1 MAIMTMVLGK
11 SGTGKSTSLRRFEKS
26 DVLLIQVVKKPLPFR
41 NDWKPCAK
49 NTDGNIYT
57 TDASDKIINAMQRT
71 TKSVIVIDDF
81 QYVMANEFMRASNE
95 KGYDK
100 FTSIARN
107 AWDIINAASQLDD
120 SKRVYFLSH
129 TDEDDFG
136 NVKAKTIGKMLDD
149 KICLEGLFSI
159 VLRTKVQD
167 QQYLFST
174 QNNGR
179 DTVKSPMG
187 LFEKIEIDND
197 LKAVDSAICNYY
209 SI

>member
-11 SGTGKSTSLRRFEKS
+11 SGTGKSTSLRNFDAS
-26 DVLLIQVVKKPLPFR
+26 DIFLVQAVKKPLPFR
-41 NDWKPCAK
+41 NNWKPVG
-49 NTDGNIYT
+49 TDGGNIMA
-57 TDASDKIINAMQRT
+57 TDDAAKITCAIRKTQ
-71 TKSVIVIDDF
+71 KSVIVIDDF

-95 KGYDK
+95 KGYEK

-167 QQYLFST
+167 HQYLFST

-187 LFEKIEIDND
+187 LFGSAEIDND